1 MPVVTCF
8 LKVSAG
14 NIAVVIARSL
24 NQGARLIIQV
34 GKIWYKPLWL
44 KNNKLIK
51 EIHYLCG
58 NNPAVLG
65 QMYFVPVE
73 NWECFDYVK
82 NEQFL

>member
-1 MPVVTCF
+1 
-8 LKVSAG
+8 
-14 NIAVVIARSL
+14 
-24 NQGARLIIQV
+24 
-34 GKIWYKPLWL
+34 
-44 KNNKLIK
+44 LIK

-82 NEQFL
+82 NE